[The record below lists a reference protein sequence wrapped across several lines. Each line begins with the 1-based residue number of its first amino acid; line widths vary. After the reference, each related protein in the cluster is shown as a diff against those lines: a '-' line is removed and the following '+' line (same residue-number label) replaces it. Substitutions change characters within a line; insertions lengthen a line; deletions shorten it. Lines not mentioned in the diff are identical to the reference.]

1 MEYLEDPKRTSM
13 GIVMKKKIVYIV
25 KYVYGNLLEI
35 LMREKFEKA
44 KKWLDTTLDNI
55 NTGKMSKDNI
65 DMFVI
70 TKSLRGYYKIHK
82 LLHIKF

>member
-1 MEYLEDPKRTSM
+1 M
-13 GIVMKKKIVYIV
+13 V

-35 LMREKFEKA
+35 LMREKNLEKA

-70 TKSLRGYYKIHK
+70 TKSLRGYYKNPQTIAHK
-82 LLHIKF
+82 VLADRIGEEIR